1 MMNEYETYI
10 STLTEKEL
18 FYTAF
23 NRFMMDG
30 WNEDGIASDVCASD
44 VSILLS
50 ETTYRPDEEDMTPE
64 MKRFLLE
71 CE

>member
-30 WNEDGIASDVCASD
+30 WNENGIASD

>member
-1 MMNEYETYI
+1 MNEYETYI
-10 STLTEKEL
+10 NTLIEKEL
-18 FYTAF
+18 FYKAF
-23 NRFMMDG
+23 NRWD
-30 WNEDGIASDVCASD
+30 EDSLEADICASD

-50 ETTYRPDEEDMTPE
+50 ETTYRPDENDMTPE